1 MAKTV
6 KLVTA
11 FIAFM
16 ILMTIHEGLH
26 VITSMVYNE
35 FGRFVVHPYGF
46 EVVFK
51 TPVELR
57 EGFKWFIISGTS
69 NIVTPILGWV
79 MLLSI
84 DRFIDRHILISATA
98 YWLTLFLLIS
108 DPLNL
113 CIGPFLYGGDAY
125 GVAEGLNVP
134 LFLVQLSG
142 LLVFIVTRELIAR
155 RLIPA
160 YSIET
165 KHPLFVPWFNR

>member
-69 NIVTPILGWV
+69 NIV
-79 MLLSI
+79 
-84 DRFIDRHILISATA
+84 H
-98 YWLTLFLLIS
+98 S
-108 DPLNL
+108 DPNS
-113 CIGPFLYGGDAY
+113 GMGDA
-125 GVAEGLNVP
+125 ALNRQIHRP
-134 LFLVQLSG
+134 SHTHKRNR
-142 LLVFIVTRELIAR
+142 LLVNPV
-155 RLIPA
+155 
-160 YSIET
+160 SIN
-165 KHPLFVPWFNR
+165 L